1 MSEDSAEAFD
11 PTEAAEAAGID
22 RDEIPVWDD
31 EYLDRVSDRLMFNYD
46 LSKDETVRGERFP
59 LFAEMR
65 MESQKHFFHPS
76 LEYANHQHREFVFAR
91 RLDRPTVAELE
102 RLVELGHDLAD
113 DEAWVKPDEEHF
125 GTDFTFVLVAEELP
139 PDVAEFVASFK
150 DRTLLKFGYYGHYEI
165 GLAVVAPGRKEIV
178 KSESAASAEAFAL
191 WRDVPPADEGT
202 ILDRL
207 RDAVA
212 KRLDPGQ

>member
-1 MSEDSAEAFD
+1 MSENTSESFD
-11 PTEAAEAAGID
+11 PVAAAEAAGIE

-46 LSKDETVRGERFP
+46 LERDETVRGERFP

-76 LEYANHQHREFVFAR
+76 LEYANHEHREFLFAR
-91 RLDRPTVAELE
+91 RVDRPTVAELE
-102 RLVELGHDLAD
+102 RLVALGHDLAD
-113 DEAWVKPDEEHF
+113 DEAWVQPDEEHF
-125 GTDFTFVLVAEELP
+125 GTDFTFVIVADELP
-139 PDVAEFVASFK
+139 SEVAEFVAEFK

-165 GLAVVAPGRKEIV
+165 GLAVVAPEREEIV
-178 KSESAASAEAFAL
+178 KSDSAASAEAFAL
-191 WRDVPPADEGT
+191 WRDVPPAAERT
-202 ILDRL
+202 ILGRL